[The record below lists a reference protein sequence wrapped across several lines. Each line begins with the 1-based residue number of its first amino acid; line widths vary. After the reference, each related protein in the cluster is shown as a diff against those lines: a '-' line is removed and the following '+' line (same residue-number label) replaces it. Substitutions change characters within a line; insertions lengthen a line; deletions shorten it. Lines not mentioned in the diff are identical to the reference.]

1 MDSPMIFS
9 EVWGRVELN
18 HNISMETWPNPDKI
32 SALVSGVMGKQ
43 FKMNMCWGRNA
54 WSRVW
59 WGTILTRPCPKHSQT
74 NICGWAL
81 RRTIV
86 RGTTLSNIKGHVP
99 KTNLNK
105 PPSMPLHSPSR
116 SVTLRHAT
124 SRSVTRFRQMTQF
137 LKVKSR
143 LFLKNHEKS
152 RWITLRHATSRYVTL
167 RHVFDMV
174 HHGSSWHANTPD
186 AIILPPYYHHLWA
199 GNLMKASMDECHIT
213 GRNIIATIMY
223 KTIAHVMFVW
233 YYFIPFHT
241 TKEHK
246 ST

>member
-9 EVWGRVELN
+9 EIWGRVELN
-18 HNISMETWPNPDKI
+18 RNISMEIWPNPDKI

-43 FKMNMCWGRNA
+43 FKMNMCWGRNS

-86 RGTTLSNIKGHVP
+86 RGTALSNITGHVP

-152 RWITLRHATSRYVTL
+152 RWITLRHATSRYVMFSTW
-167 RHVFDMV
+167 
-174 HHGSSWHANTPD
+174 S
-186 AIILPPYYHHLWA
+186 
-199 GNLMKASMDECHIT
+199 IT
-213 GRNIIATIMY
+213 GPHGMPTPQ
-223 KTIAHVMFVW
+223 TLL
-233 YYFIPFHT
+233 YYLRIT
-241 TKEHK
+241 TTCELGIWWKPAWM
-246 ST
+246 SVT

>member
-1 MDSPMIFS
+1 MGEHS
-9 EVWGRVELN
+9 EEQLFGGQHYRISRAMCQKQISIN
-18 HNISMETWPNPDKI
+18 H
-32 SALVSGVMGKQ
+32 
-43 FKMNMCWGRNA
+43 
-54 WSRVW
+54 
-59 WGTILTRPCPKHSQT
+59 
-74 NICGWAL
+74 
-81 RRTIV
+81 
-86 RGTTLSNIKGHVP
+86 
-99 KTNLNK
+99 NK

-152 RWITLRHATSRYVTL
+152 RWITLRHATTL

-174 HHGSSWHANTPD
+174 RHGSSWHANTPD

-213 GRNIIATIMY
+213 GCNRIATIMY

-233 YYFIPFHT
+233 YSFIPL
-241 TKEHK
+241 KNI
-246 ST
+246 S

>member
-9 EVWGRVELN
+9 EIWGRVELN

-59 WGTILTRPCPKHSQT
+59 WGTILARPCPRHSQT

-81 RRTIV
+81 RKTIV

-143 LFLKNHEKS
+143 LCLKNHEKS
-152 RWITLRHATSRYVTL
+152 RWITLRHATSRYVMFSTWSITGPHGMPTPQTL
-167 RHVFDMV
+167 
-174 HHGSSWHANTPD
+174 
-186 AIILPPYYHHLWA
+186 LYYHR
-199 GNLMKASMDECHIT
+199 IT
-213 GRNIIATIMY
+213 TICELGIWWKPAWMSV
-223 KTIAHVMFVW
+223 TSQEG
-233 YYFIPFHT
+233 
-241 TKEHK
+241 TK
-246 ST
+246 

>member
-1 MDSPMIFS
+1 
-9 EVWGRVELN
+9 
-18 HNISMETWPNPDKI
+18 
-32 SALVSGVMGKQ
+32 MGKQ
-43 FKMNMCWGRNA
+43 FKMNMCWGRNS

-116 SVTLRHAT
+116 SLTLRHAT

-152 RWITLRHATSRYVTL
+152 RWITLRHATSCFRHGPSRVLMACQHPRRYYITSV
-167 RHVFDMV
+167 
-174 HHGSSWHANTPD
+174 
-186 AIILPPYYHHLWA
+186 LPPLVSWEF
-199 GNLMKASMDECHIT
+199 DESQH
-213 GRNIIATIMY
+213 GWVSHNRKEQNSNHYMY

-233 YYFIPFHT
+233 YYFIPLKNISQHKYKTLKVDTPGWSVNYKVVRRSQYLFHAP
-241 TKEHK
+241 EIVILLMQ
-246 ST
+246 